1 LQFELI
7 LDCIDVSL
15 DSLGQATKNMIYVK
29 LQKENDFG
37 RQDIIYK
44 PEEFKA
50 HLETM
55 FTTSSKLFERSIVR
69 GLIRQFD
76 LELENSF
83 DLVGAIHQ
91 AKEVLTRPREQSI
104 VV

>member
-1 LQFELI
+1 MEFESI
-7 LDCIDVSL
+7 LDCIDISL

-29 LQKENDFG
+29 LQKDNHFG
-37 RQDIIYK
+37 RLDIIYK

-76 LELENSF
+76 LDMENSF

-91 AKEVLTRPREQSI
+91 AKEVLSRPREEPI
-104 VV
+104 IA